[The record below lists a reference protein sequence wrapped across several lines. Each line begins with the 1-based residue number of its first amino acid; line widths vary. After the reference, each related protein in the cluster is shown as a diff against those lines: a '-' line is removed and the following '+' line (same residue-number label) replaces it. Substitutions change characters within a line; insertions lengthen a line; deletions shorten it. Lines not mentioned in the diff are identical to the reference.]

1 MRKKNCKDLKL
12 VAFNKARRWI
22 KMQAKECKPVN
33 IEKYGGRSK
42 YPFHTWVFA
51 DVILSMSN
59 EHARMQSQYVLSAE
73 KWNAFCKYVKE
84 HPDMTMSELAS
95 RFKDFGCTNKLFWP
109 AVISISKAVLQS
121 L

>member
-1 MRKKNCKDLKL
+1 MRKKYCKDLKL

-42 YPFHTWVFA
+42 YPFHAWVFA
-51 DVILSMSN
+51 DVILLMSN

-84 HPDMTMSELAS
+84 HPDMMMSELAS